1 MPEYFWLIF
10 EWPLS
15 AKYNRPQIH
24 LIDIKIF
31 TLNFSFLMHVTYPIF
46 MAFTNSLSQM
56 IKNLVTGDMNLHIYI
71 NVAIIKLRVL

>member
-1 MPEYFWLIF
+1 MNDLYQQNLIG
-10 EWPLS
+10 PNS
-15 AKYNRPQIH
+15 SNRH
-24 LIDIKIF
+24 NFF